1 METSR
6 QPMARA
12 DVRRINVP
20 VLVAVG
26 EADDM
31 AGPPGPLAEL
41 LPQAEAFTIPKR
53 DHMRATGDKAFKAE
67 ALAFL
72 GKTFV

>member
-26 EADDM
+26 EADEM
-31 AGPPGPLAEL
+31 AGPPGPLAEM

-53 DHMRATGDKAFKAE
+53 DHMRATGDKAYKEKA
-67 ALAFL
+67 LDFL
-72 GKTFV
+72 GRNFG